1 MVRNYI
7 KDNGLPCTGDGRGR
21 RFVWADVREW
31 FVKYRIELA
40 GSRGNLGSQIPVV
53 SEETLEE
60 AILRRTKAE
69 ADLKELQL
77 AKERGQVAS
86 IADVEKAIAASTIV
100 AQTQIL
106 AVPSRLASRLLGM
119 DDYKR
124 VVAIL
129 EGEMRQLLSNLATI
143 DAVFGAA
150 SAVTSSAASNFSAGI
165 AASFCHCDDW
175 SRVIPSSS
183 RVLEEE
189 GLEQT
194 TVSMPDVSLSV
205 VQNAHLFVEAAK
217 CRTLRHYL
225 AGPVH
230 AVRRSPSS
238 R

>member
-1 MVRNYI
+1 MANEMEALELEDVASLLGVSERMVRNYI

-60 AILRRTKAE
+60 AILRKTKAE

-143 DAVFGAA
+143 DAVK
-150 SAVTSSAASNFSAGI
+150 
-165 AASFCHCDDW
+165 
-175 SRVIPSSS
+175 
-183 RVLEEE
+183 
-189 GLEQT
+189 
-194 TVSMPDVSLSV
+194 
-205 VQNAHLFVEAAK
+205 EAA
-217 CRTLRHYL
+217 
-225 AGPVH
+225 
-230 AVRRSPSS
+230 RSEVED
-238 R
+238 